1 VSQSKKKAGRTASS
15 TSTMP
20 GILSAG
26 VVIVVLAL
34 LGLLLMG
41 RSGAEPATSP
51 DGSATLQPENA
62 TSGAAQLTEEEIDA
76 EAAAAEAIAAA
87 DEADTE
93 AEAEAIQPLTYDSPP
108 AMAIDPEQ
116 DYTAT
121 ITTPRGDIVIRLRPD
136 IAPQTVNSF
145 IFLAREGFYDGLT
158 WHRVLPNFMAQG
170 GDPEGTGMGGP
181 GYNVPAE
188 FTNEILFDRPGI
200 VAMARRGDD
209 INSAGSQ
216 FFITTAPYPTLNNQY
231 TIFGEVIEGQDIV
244 DNIPLR
250 DPMTATEPGEEII
263 SITIEEG

>member
-1 VSQSKKKAGRTASS
+1 VSQSKKKSGQAAPPSS
-15 TSTMP
+15 PIP
-20 GILSAG
+20 GIVSAG
-26 VVIVVLAL
+26 VVIAVLAL
-34 LGLLLMG
+34 LGLLLIS

-51 DGSATLQPENA
+51 DGSATLQPESA
-62 TSGAAQLTEEEIDA
+62 TNGAAQLTDEEIEA
-76 EAAAAEAIAAA
+76 EAAAADAIAAA
-87 DEADTE
+87 DEAPPE
-93 AEAEAIQPLTYDSPP
+93 AEAEAIQPLTYDAPP

-121 ITTPRGDIVIRLRPD
+121 ITTPRGEIVIRLRPD

-170 GDPEGTGMGGP
+170 GDPEGTGTGGP
-181 GYNVPAE
+181 GYTVPAE
-188 FTNEILFDRPGI
+188 FTTEILFDRPGI

>member
-1 VSQSKKKAGRTASS
+1 
-15 TSTMP
+15 
-20 GILSAG
+20 
-26 VVIVVLAL
+26 
-34 LGLLLMG
+34 
-41 RSGAEPATSP
+41 
-51 DGSATLQPENA
+51 
-62 TSGAAQLTEEEIDA
+62 
-76 EAAAAEAIAAA
+76 
-87 DEADTE
+87 
-93 AEAEAIQPLTYDSPP
+93 
-108 AMAIDPEQ
+108 
-116 DYTAT
+116 
-121 ITTPRGDIVIRLRPD
+121 
-136 IAPQTVNSF
+136 
-145 IFLAREGFYDGLT
+145 
-158 WHRVLPNFMAQG
+158 MAQG